1 MINRFVE
8 IAYKLKSNRE
18 PVNGKKVFLHSFTLC
33 AKISRE
39 ERFIH
44 IHYGIVTQMR
54 KIGRSG
60 EANPKEQK
68 T

>member
-1 MINRFVE
+1 MFKMMQGK
-8 IAYKLKSNRE
+8 ALKAKGWSQNI
-18 PVNGKKVFLHSFTLC
+18 TLC

>member
-1 MINRFVE
+1 MF
-8 IAYKLKSNRE
+8 KMMQ
-18 PVNGKKVFLHSFTLC
+18 GKAPQAKGWGQNITLC

-44 IHYGIVTQMR
+44 IYYGIVTQMR

-60 EANPKEQK
+60 KANPKEQK